1 MIIKGTVCK
10 VPHTIHGGHVIFSFK
25 DSTGEIDC
33 TAYEPTKQFRKIIR
47 GLIIGDIVEV
57 YGGVREKPLTVN
69 LEKIDIKYLEKQVE
83 KVENPVCPKCGKHMK
98 SKGTGQGYKCIIC
111 GNKRD
116 KSILIDKQRNIG
128 IGFYEVPVCARRH
141 LSKP

>member
-1 MIIKGTVCK
+1 M
-10 VPHTIHGGHVIFSFK
+10 
-25 DSTGEIDC
+25 
-33 TAYEPTKQFRKIIR
+33 
-47 GLIIGDIVEV
+47 IIGDIVEV

-83 KVENPVCPKCGKHMK
+83 KVENPFCPKCGKHMK

-111 GNKRD
+111 GNKSN
-116 KSILIDKQRNIG
+116 KPILIEKQRNIG

-141 LSKP
+141 LSKPLKRISI